1 MNFPSDGVLEWMV
14 KRGHETP
21 AAVITAL
28 DEFLSRCTE
37 ATNESETEMNNSLW
51 YLWMAFMVVF
61 LVSPVGYGWS
71 YRGWGPP
78 LPRYIQ
84 RRRAIRASYT
94 DVAAAA
100 RHQAWGR
107 GGDFVWV
114 VMLIGGSW
122 AAGLLLL

>member
-1 MNFPSDGVLEWMV
+1 
-14 KRGHETP
+14 
-21 AAVITAL
+21 
-28 DEFLSRCTE
+28 
-37 ATNESETEMNNSLW
+37 MNNSLW

-94 DVAAAA
+94 DVAAVA
-100 RHQAWGR
+100 RHEAWVR

-114 VMLIGGSW
+114 VMLIGGSS